1 MNKWLQKTLAVAVS
15 LAVCVCSGGMS
26 SARHVAPVG
35 AQKSET
41 TQTAA
46 QTVRKSGGEETVYVL
61 AEADGAAR
69 KVLVSED
76 GSLPVDETE
85 ELRGGA
91 DKLPIAMTVSYTLDG
106 KSVTAQELVGKSGRV
121 TIRFDYENRAYE
133 TVKIGEKNEKIYVPF
148 ALLTGLLL
156 DNDTFSNVEVSNG
169 RVVNDGDHTIVVALA
184 LPGLRE
190 NLALS
195 ADVID
200 IPDYVEITADAENFA
215 LGMTVT
221 IATNELFSELDD
233 AKLDSADDASATLGE
248 LTDAMA
254 QLMDG
259 ADALHEGLVTLSGK
273 TGELVSGVDRIASGA
288 SQLKTG
294 AASLNSG
301 AAELKAGA
309 SELAAGLATLSENS
323 AGLNS
328 GAAQVFNTL
337 LSTANTQLAA
347 AGLSVSTLTVGN
359 YAEVLTGVIASLDSS
374 AVYEQALSQVTA
386 AVEAERDTIAA
397 AVAEAVRAQV
407 QSGVEASVRAQVSA
421 AVTETVREQVVEAVL
436 GESGLGMSK
445 ADYDAAVEADLVDAD
460 TQAAIDAAVESQMAS
475 ETVQGQITSA
485 VATQMQSDSIQST
498 IAQNVETQMAS
509 EDIQSAISQNTEAQV
524 QQAIA
529 DNMASDA
536 VQSQL
541 AAASE
546 GAQSVIALKTS
557 LDSYN
562 AFYLGLASYTAGV
575 DQAASGASALVSGA
589 GELKDGASA
598 LSSGASSLSA
608 GAVEMQESMPAL
620 TEGVAELADGAQE
633 LADGLAEFNE
643 QVIEKLVQLVE
654 DDLDGLVER
663 LRATIDVSRG
673 YEGLASA
680 AGSTVKFIYRTDE
693 IAAE

>member
-1 MNKWLQKTLAVAVS
+1 MNKWFQKTLAVAVS

-26 SARHVAPVG
+26 SARHVALAG

-41 TQTAA
+41 A
-46 QTVRKSGGEETVYVL
+46 QTEARTVRASGGEETVYVL
-61 AEADGAAR
+61 VGADGAVR

-91 DKLPIAMTVSYTLDG
+91 DKLPIGMTVSYTLDG
-106 KSVTAQELVGKSGRV
+106 KNVTAQELAGKSGRV

-195 ADVID
+195 ADALD

-233 AKLDSADDASATLGE
+233 TKLDSADDASATLGE

-259 ADALHEGLVTLSGK
+259 ADALHEGLVTLSDK
-273 TGELVSGVDRIASGA
+273 TGELVSGVDQIASGA
-288 SQLKTG
+288 LQLKTG
-294 AASLNSG
+294 AASLNNG

-328 GAAQVFNTL
+328 GAEQVFNTL
-337 LSTANTQLAA
+337 LSAANTQLAA

-359 YAEVLTGVIASLDSS
+359 YADVLTGVIASLDSS

-407 QSGVEASVRAQVSA
+407 QSSVEAAVRAQVSA

-436 GESGLGMSK
+436 AESGLESK
-445 ADYDAAVEADLVDAD
+445 ADYDAAVEAGLVDAD
-460 TQAAIDAAVESQMAS
+460 TQAAIDAAVEGQMAS
-475 ETVQGQITSA
+475 EAVQSQISENVTA
-485 VATQMQSDSIQST
+485 QMQSESIQST
-498 IAQNVETQMAS
+498 ITQNVETQMAS

-589 GELKDGASA
+589 GELKDGAEA
-598 LSSGASSLSA
+598 LSSGASSLSG
-608 GAVEMQESMPAL
+608 GAAEMQDSMPAL
-620 TEGVAELADGAQE
+620 TEGVTELTDGAQE

-654 DDLDGLVER
+654 DDLDGLVEH

-673 YEGLASA
+673 YEGLASD

-693 IAAE
+693 ITAE